1 MNLKKFLVPLILLL
15 LGFGLTI
22 AGALFKIQHWPYGNV
37 ILTIGTFVE
46 FAALFYAVIV
56 LIKIYRNKY

>member
-22 AGALFKIQHWPYGNV
+22 VGALFKIQHWPYGSV

-46 FAALFYAVIV
+46 FAALFYAIIV

>member
-1 MNLKKFLVPLILLL
+1 MNLKKFLIPLLLLL

-22 AGALFKIQHWPYGNV
+22 VGALLKIQHWPHGNV
-37 ILTIGTFVE
+37 ILTLGTFVE
-46 FAALFYAVIV
+46 FAALFYAIIV